1 MPYLHTVPLE
11 AAVRDR
17 MSAFEASL
25 RDLREP
31 AGWPV

>member
-17 MSAFEASL
+17 MSWSGASL

-31 AGWPV
+31 AGRPV

>member
-11 AAVRDR
+11 AVARDR
-17 MSAFEASL
+17 MSWFEGSL

-31 AGWPV
+31 AGRPV